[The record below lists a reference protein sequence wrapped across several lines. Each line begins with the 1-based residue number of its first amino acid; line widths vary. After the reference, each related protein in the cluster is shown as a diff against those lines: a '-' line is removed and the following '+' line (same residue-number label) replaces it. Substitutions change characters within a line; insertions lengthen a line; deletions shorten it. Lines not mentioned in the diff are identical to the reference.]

1 MDKAFD
7 TASVIKTLRD
17 GIAKGYWTLEDLDQ
31 ESPDSRY
38 WRKQALRNVPVGD
51 HGTAFFMKPHKNL
64 LRENPDEPI
73 HEIKVTEERDFPTSP
88 RSSPKNEGIRPQVLL
103 PEEQADSAVVSV
115 DDLPW

>member
-17 GIAKGYWTLEDLDQ
+17 GIAKGYWTLEHLDQ

-73 HEIKVTEERDFPTSP
+73 HEIKVTEERDFSPTP
-88 RSSPKNEGIRPQVLL
+88 RSEPPISRERSQVLL
-103 PEEQADSAVVSV
+103 PETQEDSSAISV
-115 DDLPW
+115 ECLPW

>member
-17 GIAKGYWTLEDLDQ
+17 GINKGYWTLEDLDQ
-31 ESPDSRY
+31 ESPDSAY
-38 WRKQALRNVPVGD
+38 WRKQALRNVPVSD

-73 HEIKVTEERDFPTSP
+73 HEIKVTEERDFSPTP
-88 RSSPKNEGIRPQVLL
+88 RREPSISRIDSHLLLQETQEDSSS
-103 PEEQADSAVVSV
+103 DSL
-115 DDLPW
+115 DCLPW